1 MKRMTVLRRNKERG
15 AVTLIVTLLVM
26 IALTIGSFAM
36 IQTSTF
42 ETRMTANDQR
52 AKQALQAAQAGID
65 FVLAHLA
72 ANPVDSGGLCDT
84 DNMQE
89 AIAEA
94 DRVPPLFQISFIGP
108 DPDLPGGTAI
118 NFEPVANAALCN
130 GLDFLVI
137 RELDIWSRGYSA
149 DRESE
154 RTLLSRIDLTSAA
167 DLLAFRRGVGP
178 PPSDPGANPPI
189 VAKGNIHFQGAP
201 EVSLCSV
208 NGVPAQAPPCQS
220 LAVPGNQ
227 DGWVNGTLA
236 MAGGNIT
243 QQGGGGMPM
252 GPDNFETDP
261 TLQSMSND
269 DFWLDYAAPLKDG
282 GTGPPY
288 TKAEFEAAATLY
300 TQGGTGKGGQGGD
313 AVIPDAS
320 FIWVDGD
327 LSLTNQTIGSQ
338 ENPVTIYVDGSLNF
352 LGNATIWGKIYVAEN
367 ANFSRG
373 TSKILGQ
380 ILTEGNVDMRGNS
393 SVFGNPDLAGTG
405 PDPDIEAVDPDEFWL
420 EYDRVRTTTMRIDSW
435 REIIN

>member
-1 MKRMTVLRRNKERG
+1 MKRMTILARNKARG

-26 IALTIGSFAM
+26 VALTVGSFAM

-52 AKQALQAAQAGID
+52 AKQALQAAQSGID

-72 ANPVDSGGLCDT
+72 ANPVDSGALCET

-89 AIAEA
+89 AIPAA
-94 DRVPPLFQISFIGP
+94 DRVPPFFQVSFIGP

-118 NFEPVANAALCN
+118 NFDLAANAALCN
-130 GLDFLVI
+130 GWDFQRTWEI
-137 RELDIWSRGYSA
+137 NIWSRGYSD

-154 RTLLSRIDLTSAA
+154 RTLMSTIDLTSPA
-167 DLLAFRRGVGP
+167 DMLFFRRGEGP
-178 PPSDPGANPPI
+178 PPADPNANPPI
-189 VAKGNIHFQGAP
+189 VAKENIHFQGAP

-208 NGVPAQAPPCQS
+208 DGVPADAPSCES

-227 DGWVNGTLA
+227 DGWVDGTLA
-236 MAGGNIT
+236 LAGGSVT
-243 QQGGGGMPM
+243 QQGGDGMPM
-252 GPDNFETDP
+252 GPENFEEDAS
-261 TLQSMSND
+261 LQTMSDD
-269 DFWLDYAAPLKDG
+269 DFWMDYGAPLKDD
-282 GTGPPY
+282 GTPY
-288 TKAEFEAAATLY
+288 TKAEFETAATLY

-320 FIWVDGD
+320 FIWVNGD
-327 LSLTNQTIGSQ
+327 LSLTHQTIGSP

-352 LGNATIWGKIYVAEN
+352 VGNATIWGKIYVAED
-367 ANFSRG
+367 ATFSRG

-380 ILTEGNVDMRGNS
+380 ILTQGNVDMRGNS

-405 PDPDIEAVDPDEFWL
+405 PDPDIEMVDPNDFWL
-420 EYDRVRTTTMRIDSW
+420 EYERVRSTNMKIDSW
-435 REIIN
+435 REIVN